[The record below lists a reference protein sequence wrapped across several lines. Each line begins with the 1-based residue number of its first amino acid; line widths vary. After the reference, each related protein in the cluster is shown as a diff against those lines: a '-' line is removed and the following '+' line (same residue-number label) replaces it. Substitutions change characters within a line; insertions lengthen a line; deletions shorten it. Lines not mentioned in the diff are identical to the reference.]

1 MICSYLTHSRP
12 TEQETMANHTL
23 DELSPGQRAIV
34 KKIRGTG
41 PIRRRLMDMGM
52 VNGAEVEMLKTAPL
66 GDPIEYKL
74 QGYHLSLRKTEAKN
88 IEVEA

>member
-1 MICSYLTHSRP
+1 MVT
-12 TEQETMANHTL
+12 NTL
-23 DELSPGQRAIV
+23 DQLTPGQRAIV
-34 KKIRGTG
+34 RKIRGTG
-41 PIRRRLMDMGM
+41 PIRRRLMDMGL

-74 QGYHLSLRKTEAKN
+74 QGYHLSLRKTEARN